1 MIRLV
6 LKCFESVSKFF
17 FFDFLCIFW
26 LDLGQEVKPHWRKL
40 AKMLKDSKVLGIAVA
55 CCTTNHCFTN
65 SFWLSAG
72 VKQHPHRH
80 DGLRRKRC
88 AYDSVDHGPST
99 CHIRVMPVMPVTVC
113 LQISQC
119 RFAQN
124 DDLWDHPRIFGERGI
139 RGIFAI
145 LSRLCHRFSKFSLGT
160 YFQVLTNVRLQGQA
174 ASSQNPSFQMSSLL
188 LSQQELQVVL
198 QQDLQASVL
207 PETKLQLP
215 SPDNLIQ
222 LVLDLPAVWALD
234 SHSFGCFHSLF

>member
-1 MIRLV
+1 
-6 LKCFESVSKFF
+6 
-17 FFDFLCIFW
+17 
-26 LDLGQEVKPHWRKL
+26 
-40 AKMLKDSKVLGIAVA
+40 MLKDSKVLGIAVA

-99 CHIRVMPVMPVTVC
+99 CQIRVMPVMPVTVC
-113 LQISQC
+113 LQISQF

-145 LSRLCHRFSKFSLGT
+145 LSRFCHRFSKFSLGK
-160 YFQVLTNVRLQGQA
+160 YFQVLTNSCDCKAKPLLPRILHSKCQVSCSVNKSYKSCCNKIFKPQCYRRQSFSCRLQIIRFNSCWICPQCELWIVIVSVAFTAFFRLPRAFWFGVSDRPGIVYFKYVSFL
-174 ASSQNPSFQMSSLL
+174 ASS
-188 LSQQELQVVL
+188 
-198 QQDLQASVL
+198 
-207 PETKLQLP
+207 
-215 SPDNLIQ
+215 
-222 LVLDLPAVWALD
+222 
-234 SHSFGCFHSLF
+234 